1 MKKNIIILLLLL
13 FSIVGYAN
21 TDTSKVRV
29 PQTVKQEKNII
40 TEIFQTKQFEKFL
53 DLLDDSVFFFVIYD
67 YNISYYYYPKK
78 EIVKAIDYIYNE
90 TNPTRLKVYITDNNY
105 INVVLYNNELLYPT
119 KLTFVFNKKIDKI
132 YLSNEKGN

>member
-78 EIVKAIDYIYNE
+78 EIIKAIDYIYNE

-132 YLSNEKGN
+132 YLRNEKGN